1 MINFPTPTALNEPF
15 VSPDGRR
22 WFWNGVAWQAQ
33 AKQLALAEISDFP
46 TAPQTGTKVLQ
57 VNNGTVAW
65 VDPAGGGTQ
74 ANWNSA
80 SGPSQI
86 LNKPTLGTAA
96 ATDSTAYAT
105 AAQGTKADSASQP
118 GHNHSLGDLAVSGA
132 TSGQVPTWN
141 GTAWT
146 PQTPSGGGSGSSVVS
161 DTTGMTGASQLTN
174 IVQITQAGYN
184 AIATPNAS
192 TLYIIVG

>member
-1 MINFPTPTALNEPF
+1 MGYSRVSLLKSEVVGQLPTASAMAVGE
-15 VSPDGRR
+15 
-22 WFWNGVAWQAQ
+22 
-33 AKQLALAEISDFP
+33 LAVNYADKKIYGKHPGSG
-46 TAPQTGTKVLQ
+46 AVVQ
-57 VNNGTVAW
+57 V
-65 VDPAGGGTQ
+65 
-74 ANWNSA
+74 
-80 SGPSQI
+80 
-86 LNKPTLGTAA
+86 AA
-96 ATDSTAYAT
+96 APT
-105 AAQGTKADSASQP
+105 
-118 GHNHSLGDLAVSGA
+118 HSHPLSDLTQSGA

-174 IVQITQAGYN
+174 IVKITQAGYN

>member
-1 MINFPTPTALNEPF
+1 MGSSRVSLLKSEVVGQLPTASAMAVGE
-15 VSPDGRR
+15 
-22 WFWNGVAWQAQ
+22 
-33 AKQLALAEISDFP
+33 LAVNYADKKIYGKHPGSG
-46 TAPQTGTKVLQ
+46 AVVQ
-57 VNNGTVAW
+57 V
-65 VDPAGGGTQ
+65 
-74 ANWNSA
+74 
-80 SGPSQI
+80 
-86 LNKPTLGTAA
+86 AA
-96 ATDSTAYAT
+96 APT
-105 AAQGTKADSASQP
+105 
-118 GHNHSLGDLAVSGA
+118 HSHPLIDLTQSGA

-174 IVQITQAGYN
+174 IVKITQAGYN